1 MSIPKHLMEAKL
13 CNLDTCKLSNTIPN
27 DKDLLNMVAHLVVE
41 NANMQRK
48 INQAIEY
55 IKAKGLKEEEWQ
67 NGFCISATATYTRD
81 EIFDLLNILQNGSE
95 KDG

>member
-13 CNLDTCKLSNTIPN
+13 CNLDICKLSNTIPN

-55 IKAKGLKEEEWQ
+55 IDKQKKKMYKSRNKIAMFILMKLE
-67 NGFCISATATYTRD
+67 
-81 EIFDLLNILQNGSE
+81 NILQNGS
-95 KDG
+95 DSQ